1 MCSAHLHIILLI
13 NLIVHDGVPGTS
25 MARERE
31 GVRETPGGGTR
42 RQMALPVWSVEDER
56 NSIFK
61 ASTTWRRYIVHVQSM
76 HQHSNCSSFSMI
88 ILSMLSFFPLW
99 YWYFSNI
106 FFYLENVSNIRHV
119 QKSTN
124 FLFLGLRQKKS
135 ISIYICAIA
144 EKS

>member
-1 MCSAHLHIILLI
+1 MFIFSVTLLVCSAHLHIILLI

-61 ASTTWRRYIVHVQSM
+61 ASTT
-76 HQHSNCSSFSMI
+76 
-88 ILSMLSFFPLW
+88 
-99 YWYFSNI
+99 
-106 FFYLENVSNIRHV
+106 
-119 QKSTN
+119 
-124 FLFLGLRQKKS
+124 
-135 ISIYICAIA
+135 
-144 EKS
+144 

>member
-1 MCSAHLHIILLI
+1 MDFFMIRYVYLLCYIISVFCPPAYYSLF

-61 ASTTWRRYIVHVQSM
+61 ASTT
-76 HQHSNCSSFSMI
+76 
-88 ILSMLSFFPLW
+88 
-99 YWYFSNI
+99 
-106 FFYLENVSNIRHV
+106 
-119 QKSTN
+119 
-124 FLFLGLRQKKS
+124 
-135 ISIYICAIA
+135 
-144 EKS
+144 